1 MNQFFQQSPYGKIP
15 VEYGNIFFEIKGET
29 PNRTEKRQLMLL
41 STIVGLGVVFFI
53 VLQQTVPYIFG
64 WLGLGDVYLSNQL
77 AQAAIETLIS
87 IFCIFIPF
95 AITYR
100 VISKRISPETEILPF
115 EKPISL
121 KIFGIAIAMGI
132 LALLLSN
139 YLTGVFIFYMDNIGI
154 KITAP
159 ETQKFSGGTATF
171 LLYIIRGA
179 MAPALIEEFALRGVV
194 MQPLRKFGDKFAI
207 VMSALIFAV
216 MHGNMVQAPFAFI
229 LGCAIG
235 YLVIIT
241 GTLWTG
247 VIIHFI
253 NNAFSIVMSVLASQM
268 SDMEFDVYFRVYSIF
283 SLVALSIGGAATAL
297 FVINR
302 KQYPYLKSRGGI
314 TRNLRKKYFRSASKT
329 YLLNP
334 ALLVA
339 LGILIYNMTDYISFG
354 G

>member
-15 VEYGNIFFEIKGET
+15 VEFGDNFFEIKGET

-41 STIVGLGVVFFI
+41 STLVGLGVIFFI
-53 VLQQTVPYIFG
+53 ALQQTVPYIFV
-64 WLGLGDVYLSNQL
+64 WLGVGPIYLSNQL
-77 AQAAIETLIS
+77 AQAAIEALIS

-95 AITYR
+95 AIIYR
-100 VISKRISPETEILPF
+100 VISKRISSETEILPF
-115 EKPISL
+115 KKPVSQ
-121 KIFGIAIAMGI
+121 KVFGVAIAMGI

-139 YLTGVFIFYMDNIGI
+139 YLTGVFIFYMDSIGV
-154 KITAP
+154 KFTAP

-171 LLYIIRGA
+171 LFYIIRGA
-179 MAPALIEEFALRGVV
+179 MVPALIEEFALRGVV

-207 VMSALIFAV
+207 VMSSLIFAV

-247 VIIHFI
+247 VIIHFT
-253 NNAFSIVMSVLASQM
+253 NNAFSVVMSVVSTQM
-268 SDMEFDVYFRVYSIF
+268 DYDIYFKVYSIF
-283 SLVALSIGGAATAL
+283 SVAALLIGGAATAL
-297 FVINR
+297 FIFNR
-302 KQYPYLKSRGGI
+302 SQYPYLKSRGGV
-314 TRNLRKKYFRSASKT
+314 TRDLKRKYFRSASKT

-339 LGILIYNMTDYISFG
+339 LGILIYNMADYISFG

>member
-1 MNQFFQQSPYGKIP
+1 MNQFFQQSPYGRIP
-15 VEYGNIFFEIKGET
+15 VEFGDGFFEIKGET
-29 PNRTEKRQLMLL
+29 PNNTDKRQLMLL

-100 VISKRISPETEILPF
+100 IISKRISPQTEILPF
-115 EKPISL
+115 EKPVSPKL
-121 KIFGIAIAMGI
+121 FGIAIAMGI

-179 MAPALIEEFALRGVV
+179 MVPALIEEFALRGVV

-207 VMSALIFAV
+207 VMSSLVFAV

-235 YLVIIT
+235 YFVIIT

-247 VIIHFI
+247 VIIHFT
-253 NNAFSIVMSVLASQM
+253 NNAFSIVMSVVASQM
-268 SDMEFDVYFRVYSIF
+268 DYEVYFKAYSIF
-283 SLVALSIGGAATAL
+283 SVVALLIGGAATAL
-297 FVINR
+297 FVLNR
-302 KQYPYLKSRGGI
+302 KQYPYLKSRGGV
-314 TRNLRKKYFRSASKT
+314 TRDLKRRYFRSASKT

-339 LGILIYNMTDYISFG
+339 LGILIYNMTEYISFG